1 MAGYV
6 RQSSADIIATA
17 VVRANPLNVEYN
29 ALRDAFNAST
39 GHKHDGTAAEGA
51 YVPLIADSDALNKVV
66 IDTSNNRVGV
76 FVEVASAAV
85 EQIRIQDGAVV
96 PVTNNDI
103 DLGTSSLQFKDLFID
118 GTATVDALQVDA
130 NAVVTGN
137 LTVNGN
143 ATLGNAASDTVTVTA
158 DVASPLLPSADDTY
172 DLGAVGSEWRNLYI
186 DGIAN
191 IDALVADTADIN
203 GGTVDGAVIGGASAA
218 AGTFTSLNA
227 SGTST
232 LTTVDINGGNID
244 GTIIG
249 AGSAA
254 AITGTTITG
263 TSLVGP
269 VTGDVTGNADTA
281 TALETARTIG
291 GVSFNGTANINLPGV
306 NTSGNQD
313 TSGNAATATA
323 LETARTI
330 GGVSFNG
337 TSDINLAGVN
347 TTGNQDTSG
356 NAASATV
363 LQTARTIAG
372 NSFNGSANIT
382 IAATD
387 LSDTDQSLATSDNV
401 QFAQVTTTGNAIIG
415 GNLTVNGTTTTINSS
430 NMTVDD
436 QLIELGNGRSGSAS
450 GDAGIVIERGDD
462 ANAFIGFDESADK
475 FTVGTGTFTGASTG
489 DLTIT
494 TGTLVA
500 NIEGNVTGAV
510 TGNADTATAL
520 ETARTI
526 AGQSFDGTANI
537 TIAPTDLTGVNATA
551 TELNIMDGDTS
562 ATSTTL
568 ADADRV
574 VVNDDGTMKQVAL
587 TDFETYFETSLDTLS
602 NVTEVGALNSGS
614 ITSGF
619 GAIDVGSSAITTTG
633 TINFGSLADGSITA
647 TGFVDEDN
655 MSSNSA
661 TLIPT
666 QQSVKAY
673 VDTVAG
679 TSNNVTGLTATGA
692 ELNTVADF
700 SDVSVDTST
709 AIASNDALLVF
720 DNGNEIGYRDVD
732 LLDTYFSGTTKT
744 LTNKTLTS
752 PVVTGMHL
760 NDSGFTVE
768 GSGADG
774 NETTVAFT
782 NPTTDRTI
790 TFPDATGNVP
800 VFTAAPSAAIADGS
814 SGQFLTT
821 NGSGVLSFAT
831 VDAGGASL
839 QTTEALVNGDLVS
852 LNSTGTVSKVD
863 AGGTLSSGTANQLSQ
878 YGPNGQITAYNTVA
892 TDGNGTFV
900 TFYAGQQ
907 TFNTAPN
914 LGPYVVAHTV
924 NGTTVTSGTP
934 LLLRNAEVI
943 PYTNVT
949 IIYDSAQQKF
959 LAIAPFSDYSQAF
972 LISVSGTTCTL
983 ESTTN
988 LPSKGLR
995 WAGDYDASAGKG
1007 VFLYQ
1012 LSPNNNVFVIAST
1025 ISGTSVSFNTPTA
1038 VLTTSNAI
1046 ECTSVAYNST
1056 AQKSV
1061 VVYNGNYGNLYA
1073 NVVGLSGTTFTIGS
1087 QVTVHAGAPGGGF
1100 TVGLF
1105 PIHGQSSVGIN
1116 YASSVSPLIPKA
1128 RIGSISGTTLTLGTE
1143 VTLGTARSDD
1153 NWGFYQSGS
1162 GKIIFGY
1169 GTSNTN
1175 FYRSATVSG
1184 TTITLG
1190 TEVTFAPLPQASYSS
1205 KRQSVS
1211 RNNSGPVL
1219 MLTKAYGQSRIYAVA
1234 LSVSTSNADNFIG
1247 ISGETIAA
1255 NATGKINTLSDINTG
1270 QSSLTIGSKY
1280 YLQADGT
1287 LGTTVVAD
1295 KEVGI
1300 ALSATDLLITYD
1312 PTASANYTNSNVDT
1326 HLNTST
1332 AASGEFLSWN
1342 GSDYDWAAAG
1352 ADLYAANPVSATD
1365 PTASGDNAISIG
1377 NASVASGDQA
1387 VAIGAQ
1393 GATASATDSI
1403 AIGYSAD
1410 ATATKAIAI
1419 GRNAQAT
1426 GSFATAIGGSTYGGG
1441 STAIGAGATAL
1452 GGSYASGTDSFAAAI
1467 PNNTSSYGATGTSS
1481 IAIGG
1486 LSRATSHSS
1495 VAIGY
1500 DAVST
1505 GIGSVALGRNCNAT
1519 DHYATAIG
1527 SGNSASQ
1534 NQAAAV
1540 FGENNTASAN
1550 NALAIGGGNNTASG
1564 TNSIAMGSSSTAS
1577 HTNSI
1582 ALGTS
1587 VQSTATYQINL
1598 GGTAD
1603 TVRISET
1610 YTLPTSDGSANQ
1622 VLTTNGSGAV
1632 TFADAGGGADLYAAN
1647 ESSPSGQPS
1656 ATGGNA
1662 VAIGDTATASG
1673 NDAIAIG
1680 ENSTA
1685 SGSKAIALGNGNTAS
1700 ATYAFAAGS
1709 NSSNATADSAVGI
1722 NGKAGGTLS
1731 VAIGTGGNSML
1742 NDASVTAGTQ
1752 GGAMALA
1759 GAYASGRGAV
1769 GIGNQDSNGSYGAL
1783 GYASVAIGYNAKSAN
1798 SSDYAFG
1805 SLTVASGGYS
1815 TALGGGC
1822 SATGSNSVSIGK
1834 NNTASGSYS
1843 TTAGGQYSTASG
1855 SYSYSSGHYSTAS
1868 GTYSYASGL
1877 QSVSAIYGKNTYA
1890 SGRFAANGDAQ
1901 GSIFILRADTT
1912 DATATVLTTNNST
1925 ASTDNQIIAA
1935 SDTCIT
1941 FDGTITAMQNG
1952 AQAYASWK
1960 IEGLLVND
1968 GGTTTLANSATTVIS
1983 NGSSWGMALSAD
1995 NTNNALA
2002 ITCTGEAS
2010 HNIRWVANIR
2020 TTEVTYA

>member
-1 MAGYV
+1 VAGYT

-76 FVEVASAAV
+76 FVEVSSAAV

-137 LTVNGN
+137 FTVNGN
-143 ATLGNAASDTVTVTA
+143 ATLGNAASDTVTITA

-186 DGIAN
+186 DGTAN

-249 AGSAA
+249 ASSAA

-306 NTSGNQD
+306 NASGNQD

-337 TSDINLAGVN
+337 TSNINLAGVN
-347 TTGNQDTSG
+347 TAGNQDTSG

-363 LQTARTIAG
+363 LETARTIAG

-387 LSDTDQSLATSDNV
+387 LSDTDQSLATGDNV
-401 QFAQVTTTGNAIIG
+401 QFAQVTTTGNAIVG
-415 GNLTVNGTTTTINSS
+415 GDLTVNGTTTTINSS

-450 GDAGIVIERGDD
+450 GDAGIVIERGSDS
-462 ANAFIGFDESADK
+462 NAFIGFDESADK

-520 ETARTI
+520 ATARTI

-537 TIAPTDLTGVNATA
+537 TIAPTDLTGVNTTA

-574 VVNDDGTMKQVAL
+574 VVNDAGTMKQVAL
-587 TDFETYFETSLDTLS
+587 TDFETYMETSLDTLS
-602 NVTEVGALNSGS
+602 NVTTVGALNSGS

-700 SDVSVDTST
+700 SAVSVDTST

-782 NPTTDRTI
+782 NPTADHTI
-790 TFPDATGNVP
+790 TFPNATGNVA
-800 VFTAAPSAAIADGS
+800 VFTAAPAAAIADGS
-814 SGQFLTT
+814 NGQVLTT
-821 NGSGVLSFAT
+821 NGSGVLSFS
-831 VDAGGASL
+831 DMAS
-839 QTTEALVNGDLVS
+839 
-852 LNSTGTVSKVD
+852 
-863 AGGTLSSGTANQLSQ
+863 
-878 YGPNGQITAYNTVA
+878 
-892 TDGNGTFV
+892 
-900 TFYAGQQ
+900 
-907 TFNTAPN
+907 
-914 LGPYVVAHTV
+914 
-924 NGTTVTSGTP
+924 
-934 LLLRNAEVI
+934 
-943 PYTNVT
+943 
-949 IIYDSAQQKF
+949 
-959 LAIAPFSDYSQAF
+959 
-972 LISVSGTTCTL
+972 
-983 ESTTN
+983 
-988 LPSKGLR
+988 
-995 WAGDYDASAGKG
+995 
-1007 VFLYQ
+1007 
-1012 LSPNNNVFVIAST
+1012 
-1025 ISGTSVSFNTPTA
+1025 
-1038 VLTTSNAI
+1038 
-1046 ECTSVAYNST
+1046 
-1056 AQKSV
+1056 
-1061 VVYNGNYGNLYA
+1061 
-1073 NVVGLSGTTFTIGS
+1073 
-1087 QVTVHAGAPGGGF
+1087 
-1100 TVGLF
+1100 
-1105 PIHGQSSVGIN
+1105 
-1116 YASSVSPLIPKA
+1116 
-1128 RIGSISGTTLTLGTE
+1128 
-1143 VTLGTARSDD
+1143 
-1153 NWGFYQSGS
+1153 
-1162 GKIIFGY
+1162 
-1169 GTSNTN
+1169 
-1175 FYRSATVSG
+1175 
-1184 TTITLG
+1184 
-1190 TEVTFAPLPQASYSS
+1190 
-1205 KRQSVS
+1205 
-1211 RNNSGPVL
+1211 
-1219 MLTKAYGQSRIYAVA
+1219 
-1234 LSVSTSNADNFIG
+1234 
-1247 ISGETIAA
+1247 
-1255 NATGKINTLSDINTG
+1255 
-1270 QSSLTIGSKY
+1270 
-1280 YLQADGT
+1280 
-1287 LGTTVVAD
+1287 
-1295 KEVGI
+1295 
-1300 ALSATDLLITYD
+1300 
-1312 PTASANYTNSNVDT
+1312 
-1326 HLNTST
+1326 
-1332 AASGEFLSWN
+1332 
-1342 GSDYDWAAAG
+1342 G
-1352 ADLYAANPVSATD
+1352 ADLYAANPSSATD
-1365 PTASGDNAISIG
+1365 P
-1377 NASVASGDQA
+1377 VASGANA
-1387 VAIGAQ
+1387 VAVGHAAVASGTKDMAFGA
-1393 GATASATDSI
+1393 ATD
-1403 AIGYSAD
+1403 
-1410 ATATKAIAI
+1410 ATGGFSVAL
-1419 GRNAQAT
+1419 GNNAQAT
-1426 GSFATAIGGSTYGGG
+1426 GS
-1441 STAIGAGATAL
+1441 
-1452 GGSYASGTDSFAAAI
+1452 
-1467 PNNTSSYGATGTSS
+1467 
-1481 IAIGG
+1481 
-1486 LSRATSHSS
+1486 SS
-1495 VAIGY
+1495 VAIGSSRATAS
-1500 DAVST
+1500 DAVAI
-1505 GIGSVALGRNCNAT
+1505 GIG
-1519 DHYATAIG
+1519 
-1527 SGNSASQ
+1527 GNSANGATGSTS
-1534 NQAAAV
+1534 V
-1540 FGENNTASAN
+1540 
-1550 NALAIGGGNNTASG
+1550 AIGNGARSEGTRSVAFTKAYASGQDSFAVGNMTSSSNYGAQG
-1564 TNSIAMGSSSTAS
+1564 TNSIAMGYQAK
-1577 HTNSI
+1577 
-1582 ALGTS
+1582 AAGTS
-1587 VQSTATYQINL
+1587 SVAIGYQAQTTTANEIVL
-1598 GGTAD
+1598 GGT
-1603 TVRISET
+1603 TNQVKISSA

-1647 ESSPSGQPS
+1647 ESSPAAQPS
-1656 ATGGNA
+1656 ATGANAIALGDSAVASGSKSIALGYKATATANFATAFAESRAAGEYSFAAGIANDSTTYGASGAYSISIGYQSRAKANQSVALGSSAYVDSDSNRGLSLGENAYVEQMDYGSAIGANARVHGGNSA
-1662 VAIGDTATASG
+1662 THAVALGTSRAAGSHSFAAAIANNTSTYGATGANSVAIGNLAKATGADSVAIGESSQATAADAIALGRTVRSTSSYAVAMGYNCLSAGSYSVALGYQATASG
-1673 NDAIAIG
+1673 N
-1680 ENSTA
+1680 N
-1685 SGSKAIALGNGNTAS
+1685 
-1700 ATYAFAAGS
+1700 AFAAGA
-1709 NSSNATADSAVGI
+1709 SSTYAEKATASG
-1722 NGKAGGTLS
+1722 NGS
-1731 VAIGTGGNSML
+1731 VALG
-1742 NDASVTAGTQ
+1742 
-1752 GGAMALA
+1752 
-1759 GAYASGRGAV
+1759 GAYA
-1769 GIGNQDSNGSYGAL
+1769 
-1783 GYASVAIGYNAKSAN
+1783 
-1798 SSDYAFG
+1798 
-1805 SLTVASGGYS
+1805 
-1815 TALGGGC
+1815 TA
-1822 SATGSNSVSIGK
+1822 TDSVSIG
-1834 NNTASGSYS
+1834 ASS
-1843 TTAGGQYSTASG
+1843 TT
-1855 SYSYSSGHYSTAS
+1855 
-1868 GTYSYASGL
+1868 GTT
-1877 QSVSAIYGKNTYA
+1877 IGKIAFSNDKF
-1890 SGRFAANGDAQ
+1890 SANGDSQ
-1901 GSIFILRADTT
+1901 GGQFILRADTT
-1912 DATATVLTTNNST
+1912 DVTATVLTTNNNT
-1925 ASTDNQIIAA
+1925 AAATNQIVAA

-1968 GGTTTLANSATTVIS
+1968 GGTTTLANSATTVIQ
-1983 NGSSWGMALSAD
+1983 NLSSWGMALSAD

-2010 HNIRWVANIR
+2010 HSIRWVANIR